1 MVFASGS
8 GTNAE
13 EIFKHFASHSQIAV
27 RGLLTNNPDAKV
39 IGRARN
45 HDIPFVVFNKSE
57 FSNSDHMLKILDQ
70 WETNGI
76 VLAGFLWL
84 IPIYLIDR
92 YPDNI
97 LNIHP
102 ALLPKYGGKG
112 MYGMRV
118 HKAVLDANEQESG
131 ITIHLV
137 NKEYD
142 KGRILFQKRCPV
154 EQTDT
159 PEKLASKIHQLE
171 HEYYPHV
178 IEQWLLRKDERI

>member
-1 MVFASGS
+1 VVFASGS

-27 RGLLTNNPDAKV
+27 KGLLTNNPDAKV

-45 HDIPFVVFNKSE
+45 HDIPYVVFNRTE

-70 WETNGI
+70 WETNAI

-84 IPIYLIDR
+84 IPLYLIDR

-112 MYGMRV
+112 MYGMHV
-118 HKAVLDANEQESG
+118 HKAVLDANEEESG

-142 KGRILFQKRCPV
+142 KGRILFQKRCQV
-154 EQTDT
+154 DQTDT
-159 PEKLASKIHQLE
+159 PETLASKIHQLE
-171 HEYYPHV
+171 HEYYPQL